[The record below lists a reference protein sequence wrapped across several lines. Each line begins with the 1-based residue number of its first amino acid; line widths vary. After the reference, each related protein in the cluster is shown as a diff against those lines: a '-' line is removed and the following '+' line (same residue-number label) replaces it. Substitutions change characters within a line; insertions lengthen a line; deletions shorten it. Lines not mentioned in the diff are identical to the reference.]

1 MTGMNYSVLEVRR
14 PSKEAGKITQ
24 AKEDGSLNQD
34 RNVALV
40 TGSEPRDFER

>member
-14 PSKEAGKITQ
+14 PSKEAGTITQ

-34 RNVALV
+34 RNG
-40 TGSEPRDFER
+40 GSSDRLRTM